1 MYLFLLQAGDSE
13 ASVVYLFILQAGNS
27 EANVF
32 RISPFYRRGRVKPVC
47 CVSLTG
53 IIEEWSQCIV
63 YLFLLQAWES
73 EASVLCINGED
84 DGSLDYKTNERFL
97 ELVPED
103 QKHRFQMIN
112 YPRAG
117 HLIEPPYT
125 PHCRYSFH
133 KVFRKSWS
141 KKHLYCM
148 KLICSWFWYETLKTF
163 LYAF

>member
-53 IIEEWSQCIV
+53 IEEWSQCIV

-84 DGSLDYKTNERFL
+84 DGSLDYKTN
-97 ELVPED
+97 
-103 QKHRFQMIN
+103 
-112 YPRAG
+112 
-117 HLIEPPYT
+117 
-125 PHCRYSFH
+125 
-133 KVFRKSWS
+133 
-141 KKHLYCM
+141 
-148 KLICSWFWYETLKTF
+148 
-163 LYAF
+163 